1 MQETRKSTAVHLFLN
16 RIYLGKFEFLFFY
29 SPVQHRPACDGWAGD
44 GGEAA
49 EVVGQKV
56 ANRVL
61 KKKEKGGENDNKFG
75 QAWHVRWT
83 QKRNNNNIA
92 EADSQSGFVFTA

>member
-1 MQETRKSTAVHLFLN
+1 M
-16 RIYLGKFEFLFFY
+16 
-29 SPVQHRPACDGWAGD
+29 QHRPACDGWAGD

-61 KKKEKGGENDNKFG
+61 KKREKAEKTIINLGKRGMCAGRK
-75 QAWHVRWT
+75 
-83 QKRNNNNIA
+83 KRNNNRA
-92 EADSQSGFVFTA
+92 EADSQSGFVFTASGFKSVGSPPNA